1 MKGKEELNGGVS
13 FFRPFNSNQTG
24 SPMCPSGLGS
34 CMNRWFEDGRSR
46 VSPPSRP
53 RIWSE
58 ELEMKL
64 KSFLNSFVRELSV
77 NPLFRTWNN
86 EVYLLFVRTDKPS
99 FNKKK

>member
-1 MKGKEELNGGVS
+1 
-13 FFRPFNSNQTG
+13 
-24 SPMCPSGLGS
+24 
-34 CMNRWFEDGRSR
+34 
-46 VSPPSRP
+46 
-53 RIWSE
+53 
-58 ELEMKL
+58 MKL